1 MVMVKRTGDSSSSLS
16 HLLQFPGRQAG
27 RGLHTGCG
35 RHDVAAHH
43 DVRLGDGLLPHLPGG
58 EVGEG
63 GVLGGGDGSGLTGLR
78 RGGDCKSVR
87 EIIIIII
94 MTITSLGWIWNPSLS
109 SFGGSVTGHS

>member
-43 DVRLGDGLLPHLPGG
+43 DVGLGDGLIPHLPGG

-63 GVLGGGDGSGLTGLR
+63 GVLGGGDGTGLTGLR
-78 RGGDCKSVR
+78 LVVKVSGLTGDTAV
-87 EIIIIII
+87 
-94 MTITSLGWIWNPSLS
+94 ITSLGWIWNPSLS